1 MENASK
7 ALIIAGAVL
16 ISILLISV
24 GVLIMNSVDPMTEAT
39 GQQSESMAIQTFNAQ
54 FTQYE
59 GDDVPG
65 SQVRTLIS
73 TANAAQTSY
82 GKAVSING
90 GNTIS
95 VKATSRYTVS
105 IDGYTDGYISAIT
118 ITEKT
123 EN

>member
-24 GVLIMNSVDPMTEAT
+24 AVLIMNSVDPMTKAT
-39 GQQSESMAIQTFNAQ
+39 EQQSESMAMQTFNAQ

-59 GDDVPG
+59 GDNVPG

-73 TANAAQTSY
+73 TAEAAKTAY
-82 GKAVSING
+82 NKTVTVTKPTTIKATGRYVVSI
-90 GNTIS
+90 T
-95 VKATSRYTVS
+95 
-105 IDGYTDGYISAIT
+105 GYAGGYINAIT
-118 ITEKT
+118 ITEVQPGG
-123 EN
+123 

>member
-73 TANAAQTSY
+73 TVKAAQKSY
-82 GKAVSING
+82 NRTV
-90 GNTIS
+90 TITNEAS
-95 VKATSRYTVS
+95 LIVKATSRYTVTIKS
-105 IDGYTDGYISAIT
+105 YDTDGYINEIT
-118 ITEKT
+118 ITA
-123 EN
+123 NP

>member
-90 GNTIS
+90 GAAIS

-105 IDGYTDGYISAIT
+105 IDGYTDGYISSIS
-118 ITEKT
+118 ITE
-123 EN
+123 N

>member
-73 TANAAQTSY
+73 TVKAAQKSY
-82 GKAVSING
+82 NRTV
-90 GNTIS
+90 TITNEAS
-95 VKATSRYTVS
+95 LIVKATSRYTVTIKS
-105 IDGYTDGYISAIT
+105 YDTNGYINEIT
-118 ITEKT
+118 ITA
-123 EN
+123 NP

>member
-24 GVLIMNSVDPMTEAT
+24 GVLIMNSVDPMTKAT
-39 GQQSESMAIQTFNAQ
+39 EQSSESMAIQTFNAQ

-59 GDDVPG
+59 GDNVPG

-73 TANAAQTSY
+73 TAEAAKTAY
-82 GKAVSING
+82 GKTVTVTKPTTIKASGRYVVSI
-90 GNTIS
+90 T
-95 VKATSRYTVS
+95 
-105 IDGYTDGYISAIT
+105 GYEGGYINAIS
-118 ITEKT
+118 ITEVT
-123 EN
+123 T